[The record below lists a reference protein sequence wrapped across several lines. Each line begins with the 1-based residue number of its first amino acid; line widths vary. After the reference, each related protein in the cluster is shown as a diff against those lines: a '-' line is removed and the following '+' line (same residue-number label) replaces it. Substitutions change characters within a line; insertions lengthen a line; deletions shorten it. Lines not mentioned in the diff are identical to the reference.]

1 MGFDFGKVKTEDRS
15 AAVINA
21 ARKAVDDALAEKFTA
36 YIKSFY
42 KGKWKSGPNF
52 MDAIEKYE
60 QTLSLED
67 GLKDQFIDQYNLFH
81 FEVVDKEVNI
91 IINDGN
97 TLFDNIGSIDFIVK
111 SPIPI
116 RQITGMGEGD
126 SNNIIQ
132 ESLMRFDLTRKQ
144 KDIRDI
150 KKWPDIDA
158 HTITLG
164 VFPKTVD
171 TFNTLMRMVMKHN
184 GYLNVPNM
192 KESNMYMQT
201 GDNLIV
207 FEDEI
212 MAKKNSHI
220 LLSEYLYSDNFM
232 NLCETDEDLSKH
244 VISRTDRQITNLY
257 NKKKKW

>member
-1 MGFDFGKVKTEDRS
+1 MGFDFGKIKTEDRS
-15 AAVINA
+15 GAVINA

-36 YIKSFY
+36 YLKTFY
-42 KGKWKSGPNF
+42 KKWGGADF
-52 MDAIEKYE
+52 MSAIEKYE

-67 GLKDQFIDQYNLFH
+67 RLKEQFIDQHNLFH

-116 RQITGMGEGD
+116 RQITGIGEGD
-126 SNNIIQ
+126 SNNIIK
-132 ESLMRFDLTRKQ
+132 ESLRRFDLTRKQ
-144 KDIRDI
+144 KSIRDI
-150 KKWPDIDA
+150 NKWPDIDA

-164 VFPKTVD
+164 VLPKTVD
-171 TFNTLMRMVMKHN
+171 IFNTLMRMVMKHN

-212 MAKKNSHI
+212 MAKRNSHI
-220 LLSEYLYSDNFM
+220 LLSEYVYSDNFM
-232 NLCETDEDLSKH
+232 NLCETDEDISKH
-244 VISRTDRQITNLY
+244 IISSTDRQVTNLY